1 MSRPPF
7 ACLRIKWR
15 ASRKYCPVTRNIQ
28 RMLFDDH
35 TYFIR
40 QKDDDQTCFFFS
52 SSPQNSIHSEF
63 SLCWGHAPVPFRY
76 RSANDKIIEIIFGV
90 FSVSRQ
96 TTISANV
103 RTHSDIIW
111 RIKYIIYPR
120 ARVIYYFFFVHCDR
134 KPLNILRS
142 KFFNSIL
149 KFEAVKL
156 RPQNLDQIHPT
167 RKSLASSHT
176 VVMDACQ
183 LVWSTLFRPRDI
195 RNLSCTADM
204 WAANAMRV
212 TILFIAVRAGT
223 QPPNAIAYRS
233 PNHLFNA

>member
-1 MSRPPF
+1 M
-7 ACLRIKWR
+7 LRTCTSS
-15 ASRKYCPVTRNIQ
+15 ASIYT
-28 RMLFDDH
+28 FD
-35 TYFIR
+35 IVR
-40 QKDDDQTCFFFS
+40 QTF
-52 SSPQNSIHSEF
+52 
-63 SLCWGHAPVPFRY
+63 
-76 RSANDKIIEIIFGV
+76 DKIIEIIFGV

-167 RKSLASSHT
+167 RKSLSSSHT
-176 VVMDACQ
+176 VVVDACQ

-204 WAANAMRV
+204 
-212 TILFIAVRAGT
+212 
-223 QPPNAIAYRS
+223 
-233 PNHLFNA
+233 